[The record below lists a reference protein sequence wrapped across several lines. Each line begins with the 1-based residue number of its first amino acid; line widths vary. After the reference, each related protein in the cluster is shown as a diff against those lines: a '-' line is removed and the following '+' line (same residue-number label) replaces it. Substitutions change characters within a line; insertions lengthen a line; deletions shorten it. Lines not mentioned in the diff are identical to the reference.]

1 MIDYASRLG
10 AAVWYRFKGSA
21 TMNRHILY
29 NGLFGLRILCF
40 HDVPPQFF
48 GDFQA
53 LVDWCLDR
61 FEAGIPEDADTL
73 VDGQWAPPPR
83 DRILFSFDDGLASH
97 HAAAEWLDRRGVRA
111 IFFLVPSLL
120 DRSRNDYLAFHRS
133 RGVAAFPFDTSLRPL
148 GTSQAFEIAAMGHRL
163 GAHNNA
169 HRDLAELHTTDDF
182 DYEIAAA
189 IDQIA
194 ELTNSPCEDFAFAFG
209 QPTNLSGEAARYLR
223 DHCRRVYSCVR
234 GLNIPGRTPWLLLRG
249 PIRFE
254 QPLAFARLCIEGGA
268 DHLMTDRH
276 AVLSQEAGLIPGP
289 GSRPDRSSTACPDT
303 GTIA

>member
-40 HDVPPQFF
+40 HDVPPQSF

-97 HAAAEWLDRRGVRA
+97 HAAAEWPSMRRPRVGSTPCRVRC
-111 IFFLVPSLL
+111 VPGKFGST
-120 DRSRNDYLAFHRS
+120 RSRR
-133 RGVAAFPFDTSLRPL
+133 V
-148 GTSQAFEIAAMGHRL
+148 I
-163 GAHNNA
+163 
-169 HRDLAELHTTDDF
+169 
-182 DYEIAAA
+182 
-189 IDQIA
+189 
-194 ELTNSPCEDFAFAFG
+194 FA
-209 QPTNLSGEAARYLR
+209 PR
-223 DHCRRVYSCVR
+223 
-234 GLNIPGRTPWLLLRG
+234 
-249 PIRFE
+249 
-254 QPLAFARLCIEGGA
+254 
-268 DHLMTDRH
+268 
-276 AVLSQEAGLIPGP
+276 
-289 GSRPDRSSTACPDT
+289 
-303 GTIA
+303 